1 MNYCPFGSMHKANP
15 GLQERPAARKGKKA
29 NNKPLDINDDGRELP
44 ESLIWKW
51 FEDLAKACVLMEK
64 GKDHPSGLTSR
75 LSGQHTIV
83 HRDIKPPNIFL
94 DLPSTEDGEWPGYP
108 VATLGDFGRSSLV
121 PTVLKQH
128 LLTILQAQQSTLT
141 MRTRTTQCP
150 TATAKGRR
158 ALDPWNCAQ

>member
-1 MNYCPFGSMHKANP
+1 MHRANP
-15 GLQERPAARKGKKA
+15 GPQQRPAAKKGKKT
-29 NNKPLDINDDGRELP
+29 NNRPLDMYDDGREVP
-44 ESLIWKW
+44 EPLVWKW

-64 GKDHPSGLTSR
+64 GKDLPSDATSR

-108 VATLGDFGRSSLV
+108 VATLGDFGKSSLV
-121 PTVLKQH
+121 SMGSKQH
-128 LLTILQAQQSTLT
+128 LLTILQAQQSTPAT
-141 MRTRTTQCP
+141 RMRTTQCR

-158 ALDPWNCAQ
+158 DSDLWNCAQ